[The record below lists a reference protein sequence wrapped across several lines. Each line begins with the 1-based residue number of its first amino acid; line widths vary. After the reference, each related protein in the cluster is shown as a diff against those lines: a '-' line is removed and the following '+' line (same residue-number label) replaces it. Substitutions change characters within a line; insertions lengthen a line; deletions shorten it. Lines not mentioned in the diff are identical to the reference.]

1 MGREEEVTAGDDVRN
16 AAGARDPRVA
26 SRGEEQGRGRLVDA
40 EKGRS
45 SSRPTPNAHLR
56 PDACAS
62 DRRAACTRLDFGGA
76 GGAPAGTSAIV
87 TALVDI
93 AEGARWGVI
102 GATDGFDSFP
112 RAPRVPVLG

>member
-1 MGREEEVTAGDDVRN
+1 MTAGDDVRN

-102 GATDGFDSFP
+102 GATDGFDPFP